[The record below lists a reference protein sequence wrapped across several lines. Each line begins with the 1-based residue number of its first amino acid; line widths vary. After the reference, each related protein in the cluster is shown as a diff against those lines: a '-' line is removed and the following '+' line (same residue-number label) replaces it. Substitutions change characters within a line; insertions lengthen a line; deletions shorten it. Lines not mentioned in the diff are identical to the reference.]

1 MNKLISWYNQN
12 RKKIWITL
20 ITGLGLFFIAWR
32 LFFMFD
38 LNNGSDNIDYMEDQ
52 ISDNLN
58 SITLSSGKSAISNE
72 RVDLDKEGITT
83 IDNFISYCN
92 SGNLQEAYKL
102 ITDECKEEMFP
113 NINRFQEIYY
123 QKIFGNGRRNIKIQ
137 NWNGNIYAVDF
148 SEDALSSGVYSTE
161 DNIRDYI
168 TIVTNKEKKIFLNIN
183 GYLGRKTY
191 NKTTQTGNL
200 KIVLKRKDSYMNY
213 EKYTF
218 EFINNSGNE
227 ILLGKIEEDDNI
239 SYLVDS
245 NNIKYSA
252 AINELTESQLT
263 ISGLQTKTLQIK
275 YFNPYVT
282 TKNIKG
288 LVFSKIYLSYNA
300 YKAYQNKSLYKD
312 YGNVYISL

>member
-1 MNKLISWYNQN
+1 MYKLISWYNQN

-20 ITGLGLFFIAWR
+20 LTGFGLFFIAWR
-32 LFFMFD
+32 LIFMFD
-38 LNNGSDNIDYMEDQ
+38 FNNDSDNIDYAQEP
-52 ISDNLN
+52 IENLN
-58 SITLSSGKSAISNE
+58 SITISSGKSAISGE
-72 RVDLDKEGITT
+72 KVELDKDGITT
-83 IDNFISYCN
+83 IDTFISYCN
-92 SGNLQEAYKL
+92 TGNLQEAYRL

-123 QKIFGNGRRNIKIQ
+123 KKIFNNGRRNIKIQ

-148 SEDALSSGVYSTE
+148 SEDALSSGTYSTE
-161 DNIRDYI
+161 NNIRDYI
-168 TIVTNKEKKIFLNIN
+168 TIVTNSEKKIFLNIN

-191 NKTTQTGNL
+191 NKTAETGNL
-200 KIVLKRKDSYMNY
+200 KIVLKRKDSYMNF

-218 EFINNSGNE
+218 EFTNSSGNE

-245 NNIKYSA
+245 NNLKYSS
-252 AINELTESQLT
+252 AINELTENQLT

-282 TKNIKG
+282 TKRIEG
-288 LVFSKIYLSYNA
+288 LVFSKIYLNYNA
-300 YKAYQNKSLYKD
+300 YKAYQNKSIYTD
-312 YGNVYISL
+312 YGNVYIDL